1 MEPGPLPRGAVGGGA
16 GPAPPERAPARREPV
31 PAAPAPR
38 AGKALQVVLNGRTL
52 ELPGKAE
59 GGPYYVMD
67 LLEQSE
73 VDFEHLDRGVE
84 LKVNGAECA
93 FTQELRPQDD
103 VVIRY
108 LEQ

>member
-1 MEPGPLPRGAVGGGA
+1 MEEPVKS
-16 GPAPPERAPARREPV
+16 APP
-31 PAAPAPR
+31 AAA
-38 AGKALQVVLNGRTL
+38 ALMVVLNGRPL

-67 LLEQSE
+67 LLEHSG

-93 FTQELRPQDD
+93 FTQILRPRDD
-103 VVIRY
+103 VIIRY
-108 LEQ
+108 LEA